1 MQHSIKNNRE
11 MRQSG
16 PSRRVRRRRHCRCL
30 EPWNMLRVRLA
41 MRLDDAVKAVN
52 ESFFIMLGDE
62 GIRHFVRAGCA
73 AASLYCF

>member
-1 MQHSIKNNRE
+1 
-11 MRQSG
+11 
-16 PSRRVRRRRHCRCL
+16 
-30 EPWNMLRVRLA
+30 MLRVRLA

-62 GIRHFVRAGCA
+62 DIRHFVRAGCA

>member
-1 MQHSIKNNRE
+1 
-11 MRQSG
+11 
-16 PSRRVRRRRHCRCL
+16 
-30 EPWNMLRVRLA
+30 MLRVCLA